1 MASAG
6 STDQCIEAAWS
17 YGFYGDAARE
27 CRCTLDRID
36 IHIETPA
43 VAYKELRGR
52 DEGTGPAEIRARV
65 MGARALRA
73 RRFG

>member
-1 MASAG
+1 LSQQHSFMASAG

-36 IHIETPA
+36 FHIETPA
-43 VAYKELRGR
+43 VA
-52 DEGTGPAEIRARV
+52 
-65 MGARALRA
+65 
-73 RRFG
+73 